1 MLFQHIINFF
11 ISDLDVTLSCI
22 DVSMFHIL
30 LDLHNVLSAVVEV
43 GYLSC
48 TEVMALDPH
57 VVLLVEPLQLMD
69 PVDCWI
75 VTLRTFEHH
84 LMIRSIEFSLVF
96 DDCLVCLRTGSDV
109 PFYSLLR
116 HNVDLPAAS
125 LIRLNLSD
133 VCEFEVNYILN
144 PECAIIEKANK
155 CMYLRRVFSS

>member
-11 ISDLDVTLSCI
+11 IPDLDVALSCI

-43 GYLSC
+43 SYLSC

-84 LMIRSIEFSLVF
+84 LMIRSIEFFLVHNNSIISL
-96 DDCLVCLRTGSDV
+96 
-109 PFYSLLR
+109 
-116 HNVDLPAAS
+116 
-125 LIRLNLSD
+125 
-133 VCEFEVNYILN
+133 
-144 PECAIIEKANK
+144 
-155 CMYLRRVFSS
+155 